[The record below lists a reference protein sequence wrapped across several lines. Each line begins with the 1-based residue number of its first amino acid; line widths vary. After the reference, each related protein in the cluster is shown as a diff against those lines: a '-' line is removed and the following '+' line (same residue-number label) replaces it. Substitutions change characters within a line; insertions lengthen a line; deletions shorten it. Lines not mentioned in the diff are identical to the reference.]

1 MPYKIHTKFHPSKPR
16 PDRDLCDCHT
26 SLGWP
31 REGDAWPVEAGCD
44 AGWLKGS
51 PYGKGKRVCD
61 GAVSDP
67 RLLPWGWHTSPEMLH
82 QWLWMGRGSSVGVW
96 GVAETPV
103 HAPSTPTRV
112 IPGHV
117 GATASLHPAMMHSH
131 SGQPHAHAAS
141 PPGSSPLGPW
151 GPPKGRPGSNVSQP
165 HTQRQAACPG
175 NGASMAVPAPLGGG
189 PLCPHG
195 GQAGEG
201 PGQVCS
207 GRGRTDSLRPDLW
220 LPRRH
225 SVCK

>member
-82 QWLWMGRGSSVGVW
+82 QWLWMGRGSPVGVW
-96 GVAETPV
+96 GWLRPPCMHQHTHASNSWPRGSHRQPTPCDDAQPLRAAACPCREPLGV
-103 HAPSTPTRV
+103 LATWPVGTPQGEAREQRL
-112 IPGHV
+112 P
-117 GATASLHPAMMHSH
+117 ATHPEAGSLPREWCLHGCP
-131 SGQPHAHAAS
+131 S
-141 PPGSSPLGPW
+141 PPGRWTPLSPWRAGW
-151 GPPKGRPGSNVSQP
+151 GGTWPGMFWAGTDRQPSARPVAASQ
-165 HTQRQAACPG
+165 AFG
-175 NGASMAVPAPLGGG
+175 L
-189 PLCPHG
+189 
-195 GQAGEG
+195 
-201 PGQVCS
+201 
-207 GRGRTDSLRPDLW
+207 
-220 LPRRH
+220 
-225 SVCK
+225 